1 MSENRPIRNIAIIAH
16 VDHGKTTLV
25 DSMLRQ
31 SGIFRENEAV
41 TERVMDSYALEKERG
56 ITILAK
62 NTAIYYRGT
71 KINIVDTPGHAD
83 FSGEVERVLNMVDGV
98 LLIVDAFEGPMP
110 QTKFVLQKALALAL
124 RPVVVI
130 NKIDRSD
137 ARAHEV
143 LDEIIDLFIE
153 LNATDEQL
161 DFPVIY
167 ASARKGTASDALDD
181 EGQDIQPLFEA
192 ILAHIPPPG
201 GNGDEH
207 FQLQVTTL
215 DYSEYVGRI
224 AIGRIAN
231 GNVYTGQNIAIHQR
245 DGNRIVSKVT
255 NLYTYEGLK
264 RIGVE
269 QAYTGDIVAIAGLGP
284 IQIGDTLTDQD
295 SEAVLPVLTVDEPTL
310 AMMFMV
316 NDSPFSGEDGKYVT
330 SRHLRDR
337 LFRETEANIS
347 LRVEE
352 TGSPDSFKVSGRGE
366 LHLGILI
373 ETMRREGYEF
383 QVSKPE
389 VIMRWEGD
397 TRLEP
402 YERLVLD
409 VPDTFLG
416 AVMEKMGE
424 RKAEMTGMTHPGE
437 GTVRVEFSITAR
449 NLIGFRS
456 EFLTLTK
463 GYGIMSHVFD
473 GYGSEMA
480 ESKGRR
486 SGVLIASEQG
496 TATTF
501 ALHNIQER
509 GILFITPGT
518 RVYEGMVVGE
528 NSRTDDLEV
537 NVSKKK
543 HVTNMRASTAEEAL
557 RLDTPRI
564 MSLEQYL
571 EYVQED
577 ELVEITPSSIRLRKK
592 KLSKH
597 DRSRDR
603 KNKQMQ

>member
-1 MSENRPIRNIAIIAH
+1 M
-16 VDHGKTTLV
+16 
-25 DSMLRQ
+25 
-31 SGIFRENEAV
+31 
-41 TERVMDSYALEKERG
+41 ERERG

-62 NTAIYYRGT
+62 NTAIYYQGI

-110 QTKFVLQKALALAL
+110 QTKFVLQKALALNL
-124 RPVVVI
+124 KPVVVI

-137 ARAHEV
+137 ARPKEV

-153 LNATDEQL
+153 LNASDEQL
-161 DFPVIY
+161 EFPVLY
-167 ASARKGTASDALDD
+167 ASARKGTASAGY
-181 EGQDIQPLFEA
+181 EEESQNIRPLFEA
-192 ILAHIPPPG
+192 ILAHIPAPG
-201 GNGDEH
+201 GDGDAH
-207 FQLQVTTL
+207 FQMQVTTL

-231 GNVYTGQNIAIHQR
+231 GSVKLGQNIAIHQR
-245 DGNRIVSKVT
+245 DGSRITGKVT

-264 RIGVE
+264 RITVDH
-269 QAYTGDIVAIAGLGP
+269 ALTGDIVAIAGLGP
-284 IQIGDTLTDQD
+284 IQIGDTLTDPD
-295 SEAVLPVLTVDEPTL
+295 SQASLPVLTVDEPTL

-316 NDSPFSGEDGKYVT
+316 NDSPFSGEDGKFVT

-352 TGSPDSFKVSGRGE
+352 TGSPDSYKVSGRGE

-389 VIMRWEGD
+389 VIMRWEGEK
-397 TRLEP
+397 RMEP

-409 VPDTFLG
+409 VPEAYVG
-416 AVMEKMGE
+416 SVMEKMGE
-424 RKAEMTGMTHPGE
+424 RKAEMTGMTHPVE
-437 GTVRVEFSITAR
+437 GTVRLEFSITAR

-473 GYGSEMA
+473 GYGEDLG

-496 TATTF
+496 SATTF

-509 GILFITPGT
+509 GILFITPNA

-528 NSRTDDLEV
+528 NNRTDDLEV
-537 NVSKKK
+537 NVCKKK
-543 HVTNMRASTAEEAL
+543 HVTNMRSSTAEEAL

-571 EYVQED
+571 EYVQDD
-577 ELVEITPSSIRLRKK
+577 ELVEITPVSIRLRKK

-597 DRSRDR
+597 DRSRER
-603 KNKQMQ
+603 KEKMTQ